1 MYFELTPTMNQVDTF
16 HHQEHRG
23 IVVNGEAISEEI
35 ITAAMEKYAQMP
47 EPREAAARMLAVW
60 ALLRQRAAVLQI
72 EAENDEQ
79 AFDKL
84 IDLEVKMPPVTDEE
98 VRRYFDGHRQK
109 FRSGDLFEARHIL
122 FEAPVGDKPA
132 RADVA
137 RRAESTLSYIQSKPG
152 EFEKVA
158 QRDSACT
165 SSKLGGSLGQ
175 LSLGSVVP
183 EFWSALVG
191 FGKTGLMPQPVETR
205 YGFHIVSVDRCAIGQ
220 ELPFEAVEKRVR
232 DYLCNRLEQMSYRQ
246 YVAGLIESSKISG
259 VEFGNTD
266 AQAAAAGMPMGF
278 KKVSTATEKS

>member
-1 MYFELTPTMNQVDTF
+1 MDQVVAF
-16 HHQEHRG
+16 HHQKPNG

-47 EPREAAARMLAVW
+47 EPREAAARVLAVW

-72 EAENDEQ
+72 EADTEEQ
-79 AFDKL
+79 AFDRL
-84 IDLEVKMPPVTDEE
+84 VDLEVKVPPVTDEE

-122 FEAPVGDKPA
+122 LEAPVGDKQA
-132 RADVA
+132 RSDAA
-137 RRAESTLSYIQSKPG
+137 RRAESTLSYLQSHPDD
-152 EFEKVA
+152 FEKVA
-158 QRDSACT
+158 QRDSTCT
-165 SSKLGGSLGQ
+165 SAQLGGSLGQ

-191 FGKTGLMPQPVETR
+191 FGKTGLIPQPVETR

-259 VEFGNTD
+259 VEFGKTD
-266 AQAAAAGMPMGF
+266 AQAAATGMPMGF
-278 KKVSTATEKS
+278 KKAGTPTE

>member
-1 MYFELTPTMNQVDTF
+1 MDQVVAF
-16 HHQEHRG
+16 HHQKPNG

-47 EPREAAARMLAVW
+47 EPREAAARVLAVW
-60 ALLRQRAAVLQI
+60 ALLRQRVAVLQI
-72 EAENDEQ
+72 EADTEEQ
-79 AFDKL
+79 AFDRL
-84 IDLEVKMPPVTDEE
+84 VDLEVKVPPVTDEE

-122 FEAPVGDKPA
+122 LEAPVGDKQA
-132 RADVA
+132 RSDAA
-137 RRAESTLSYIQSKPG
+137 RRAESTLSYLQSHPDD
-152 EFEKVA
+152 FEKVA
-158 QRDSACT
+158 QRDSTCT
-165 SSKLGGSLGQ
+165 SAQLGGSLGQ

-191 FGKTGLMPQPVETR
+191 FGKTGLIPQPVETR

-259 VEFGNTD
+259 VEFGKTD
-266 AQAAAAGMPMGF
+266 AQAAATGMPMGF
-278 KKVSTATEKS
+278 KKAGTPTE